1 MEWIVRGNTTT
12 GKFSVGAKSPL
23 TQGVKESDVGGEAG
37 SKLAALG
44 IKSLVLEDLPDQ
56 PSTSVLKVA
65 VDRIELIDMPE
76 LKGRWVSDAIQFL
89 RERFGR
95 QARIIFSGP
104 AGEMGMGAAGVAV
117 SGPQDIQVRYAARG
131 GLGAVMGSKGIK
143 AIVIDDTDAPPVSV
157 FDEGLLREAGKAL
170 VQEIMADPKAEH
182 RRKDGTPAVF
192 MMCNEL

>member
-44 IKSLVLEDLPDQ
+44 IKSLVLEELPDQ

-95 QARIIFSGP
+95 QAGIICIGP
-104 AGEMGMGAAGVAV
+104 AGEMRMGAAGVAV

-131 GLGAVMGSKGIK
+131 GLGAVMGAKGIK
-143 AIVIDDTDAPPVSV
+143 AIVIDDTDAVAPDVY
-157 FDEGLLREAGKAL
+157 DEALLRAASKYLA
-170 VQEIMADPKAEH
+170 QATMA
-182 RRKDGTPAVF
+182 
-192 MMCNEL
+192 